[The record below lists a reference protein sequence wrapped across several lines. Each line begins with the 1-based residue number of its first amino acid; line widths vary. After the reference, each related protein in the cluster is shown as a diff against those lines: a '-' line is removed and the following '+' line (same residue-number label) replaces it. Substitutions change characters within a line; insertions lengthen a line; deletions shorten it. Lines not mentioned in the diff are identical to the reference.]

1 MGEFM
6 VEEDVYV
13 TVCALPSHVKG
24 LIKETKRGTV
34 ILINEYLSD
43 REKQRALDH
52 ELEHLRKDDL
62 HSDKTIEE
70 IER

>member
-24 LIKETKRGTV
+24 LIKETKHGTV